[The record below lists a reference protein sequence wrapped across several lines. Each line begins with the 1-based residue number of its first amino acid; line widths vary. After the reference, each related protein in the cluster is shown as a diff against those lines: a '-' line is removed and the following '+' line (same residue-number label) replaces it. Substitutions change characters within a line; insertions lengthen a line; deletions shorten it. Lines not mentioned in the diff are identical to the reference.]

1 MPTPVATAGR
11 DTRERADTAWQS
23 LIYAQ
28 SAGRRTPVSME
39 NPPFGQPSL
48 ALLPGTPRL
57 VARWRTIVAI
67 KDSSIYH
74 RFSMIR
80 DALITAADRPAK
92 APVATPRPFAIVASK
107 RR

>member
-28 SAGRRTPVSME
+28 SARRTTPVSMKNRPLGE
-39 NPPFGQPSL
+39 PGL
-48 ALLPGTPRL
+48 DVLPGPARL

-67 KDSSIYH
+67 SRSSIYH

-80 DALITAADRPAK
+80 DALITAAGGPAK
-92 APVATPRPFAIVASK
+92 AFVATPRPFAIVASK